1 MINNMEMLSD
11 YKQILNKFKQK
22 LLARFKDD
30 LISLVLFGS
39 VARGT
44 ARKESDIDVLIIL
57 KDAPDSY
64 YDRLKPVIDIEL
76 EMRKDVE
83 GMQPIFS
90 SIILSQDEAKQNR
103 NIFLDMIDD
112 SIILYDTNDFFK
124 NRLSELKN
132 RLVQLGSKKVILDD
146 STWYWNLKPD
156 IEAGEIIEL

>member
-1 MINNMEMLSD
+1 MINNIEMLSD
-11 YKQILNKFKQK
+11 YKQILNKFTQK
-22 LLARFKDD
+22 LFARFKDD

-39 VARGT
+39 VTRGT
-44 ARKESDIDVLIIL
+44 ARKESDIDILIIL
-57 KDAPDSY
+57 NDAPDSY

-76 EMRKDVE
+76 ELRNDIE
-83 GMQPIFS
+83 GMPPVFS
-90 SIILSQDEAKQNR
+90 SIILSMDEAKENR

-112 SIILYDTNDFFK
+112 SIILYDKNSFFK

-146 STWYWNLKPD
+146 DTWYWNLKPD

>member
-22 LLARFKDD
+22 LLARFKDE

-44 ARKESDIDVLIIL
+44 ARKESDIDILIIL

-76 EMRKDVE
+76 ELRNDIE
-83 GMQPIFS
+83 GMPPVFS
-90 SIILSQDEAKQNR
+90 NIILTLDEAKQNR

-112 SIILYDTNDFFK
+112 SIFLYDTNDFFK
-124 NRLSELKN
+124 NRLLELKN
-132 RLVQLGSKKVILDD
+132 RLDQLGSKKVILDD
-146 STWYWNLKPD
+146 DTWYWNLKPD
-156 IEAGEIIEL
+156 IVAGEVIEL

>member
-1 MINNMEMLSD
+1 MKTLLDN
-11 YKQILNKFKQK
+11 KQIINKFRQK
-22 LLARFKDD
+22 LLARFKDN

-44 ARKESDIDVLIIL
+44 ARKESDIDLLVIL

-76 EMRKDVE
+76 ELRNDIE
-83 GMQPIFS
+83 GMPPVFS
-90 SIILSQDEAKQNR
+90 SIILSMDEAKENR

-112 SIILYDTNDFFK
+112 SIILYDKNSFF
-124 NRLSELKN
+124 KN

-146 STWYWNLKPD
+146 NTWYWNLKPD

>member
-39 VARGT
+39 VARGK

-76 EMRKDVE
+76 EMRNDVE
-83 GMQPIFS
+83 GMQPVFS

>member
-1 MINNMEMLSD
+1 MEMLSD

-22 LLARFKDD
+22 LIARFKGD

-44 ARKESDIDVLIIL
+44 ARKDSDIDMLIIL

-64 YDRLKPVIDIEL
+64 YERLKPVIDIEL
-76 EMRKDVE
+76 EMRNDIE
-83 GMQPIFS
+83 GMPPVFS
-90 SIILSQDEAKQNR
+90 SIIFTLDEAKQNR

-112 SIILYDTNDFFK
+112 SIILYDTNNFFK

-132 RLVQLGSKKVILDD
+132 RLIQLGSKKVILDD
-146 STWYWNLKPD
+146 DTWYWNLKPD
-156 IEAGEIIEL
+156 IVAGEVIEL

>member
-1 MINNMEMLSD
+1 MNSITD
-11 YKQILNKFKQK
+11 YKQILNKFKLK

-44 ARKESDIDVLIIL
+44 ARKESDIDILIIL

-76 EMRKDVE
+76 DMRNDIE
-83 GMQPIFS
+83 GMPPVFS
-90 SIILSQDEAKQNR
+90 SIILSLDEAKQNR
-103 NIFLDMIDD
+103 NIFLDLIDH
-112 SIILYDTNDFFK
+112 SIILYDTNNFFK

-132 RLVQLGSKKVILDD
+132 RLIQLGSKKVILDD
-146 STWYWNLKPD
+146 DTWYWNLKPD

>member
-1 MINNMEMLSD
+1 MNSITD
-11 YKQILNKFKQK
+11 YEQILNKFKRK
-22 LLARFKDD
+22 LLTRFKDD

-64 YDRLKPVIDIEL
+64 YERLKPVVDIEL
-76 EMRKDVE
+76 EMRKDVV
-83 GMQPIFS
+83 GIPHIFS
-90 SIILSQDEAKQNR
+90 SMIFSLDEAKQNR
-103 NIFLDMIDD
+103 NIFLDMIEH
-112 SIILYDTNDFFK
+112 SIILYDTDNFFK

-132 RLVQLGSKKVILDD
+132 RLDQLGSKKVILDD

-156 IEAGEIIEL
+156 IVAGEIIEL

>member
-1 MINNMEMLSD
+1 MLSD

-44 ARKESDIDVLIIL
+44 ARKESDIDMLIIL
-57 KDAPDSY
+57 KDAPASY

-76 EMRKDVE
+76 ELRNDIE
-83 GMQPIFS
+83 GMPPVFS
-90 SIILSQDEAKQNR
+90 SIILSLDEAKQNR

-112 SIILYDTNDFFK
+112 SIILYDTNNFFK

-132 RLVQLGSKKVILDD
+132 RLVQLGSKKVTLDD
-146 STWYWNLKPD
+146 DTWYWNLKPD